1 MYFQFLTEDES
12 TGIMVDHIMKK
23 IKIQYEDKDIIWNI
37 KPFKGIGH
45 LGKTGT
51 VLDRKTGKLL
61 NDLPMY
67 LKGFDKSLRD
77 MEDAAIIVVLD
88 NDRRNIKEFREKLE
102 DIAVCNMIL
111 CDHSFCVAI
120 KESEAWLLGDRDAI
134 LKAYPDA
141 KIQYLKKYEQD
152 GICDTWEVLAD
163 IVCARGL
170 AGLKKKA
177 GGNYTEIGK
186 AKYEWADQIAP
197 KMDLHKN
204 ESPSFQYFISEL
216 ERRI

>member
-1 MYFQFLTEDES
+1 MYFQFLIEDES
-12 TGIMVDHIMKK
+12 TGILVDHIMKK
-23 IKIQYEDKDIIWNI
+23 IKIQYEDKDIIWDI
-37 KPFKGIGH
+37 KTFKGIGH
-45 LGKTGT
+45 LGKKGT
-51 VLDRKTGKLL
+51 ALERKTGKLL

-67 LKGFDKSLRD
+67 LKGFSKRLSN
-77 MEDAAIIVVLD
+77 MEDATIMVVLD
-88 NDRRNIKEFREKLE
+88 NDNRNAEEFRKELE
-102 DIAVCNMIL
+102 GIAICNMIL
-111 CDHSFCVAI
+111 CDYSFCVAI

-134 LKAYPDA
+134 LKAYPNA

-163 IVCARGL
+163 IVCVRGL

>member
-23 IKIQYEDKDIIWNI
+23 IKMQYEDKDIIWDI

-67 LKGFDKSLRD
+67 LKGFDKSLSN
-77 MEDAAIIVVLD
+77 MEGAVIIVVLD
-88 NDRRNIKEFREKLE
+88 NDRRNIEEFREKLE

-111 CDHSFCVAI
+111 CDYSFCVAI

-141 KIQYLKKYEQD
+141 TIQHLKRYDQD

-163 IVCARGL
+163 IVYARGF

>member
-23 IKIQYEDKDIIWNI
+23 IKMQYEDKDIIWDI

-67 LKGFDKSLRD
+67 LKGFDKSLSN
-77 MEDAAIIVVLD
+77 MEGAVIIVVLD
-88 NDRRNIKEFREKLE
+88 NDRRNIEEFREKLE

-111 CDHSFCVAI
+111 CDYSFCVAI

-141 KIQYLKKYEQD
+141 KIQHLKRYDQD

-163 IVCARGL
+163 IVYARGF

>member
-23 IKIQYEDKDIIWNI
+23 IKMQYEDKDIIWDI

-61 NDLPMY
+61 NGLPMY
-67 LKGFDKSLRD
+67 LKGFDKSLSN
-77 MEDAAIIVVLD
+77 MEGAVIIVVLD
-88 NDRRNIKEFREKLE
+88 NDRRDIEAFREKLE
-102 DIAVCNMIL
+102 DIAACNMIL
-111 CDHSFCVAI
+111 CDYSFCVAI
-120 KESEAWLLGDRDAI
+120 KESEAWLLGDKDAI

-141 KIQYLKKYEQD
+141 KIQYLKRYDQD

-163 IVCARGL
+163 IVYVRGL

-177 GGNYTEIGK
+177 GGNYAEIGK